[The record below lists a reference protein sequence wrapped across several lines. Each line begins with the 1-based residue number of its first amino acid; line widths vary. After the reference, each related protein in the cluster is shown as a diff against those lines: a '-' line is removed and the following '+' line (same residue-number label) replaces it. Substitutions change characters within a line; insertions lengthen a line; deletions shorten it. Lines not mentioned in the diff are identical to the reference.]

1 MNKRVRL
8 RLPAVCL
15 AGIMLLSAV
24 GCGGTTDFS
33 KATDD
38 REIVYEFP
46 KDDIYMNG
54 QKIEGQW
61 GQGKYTG
68 DGEYGIGDPFV
79 LRYNGKYYM
88 YPSSDWGEGEN
99 QGIRVYSSED
109 IVNWKYEGY
118 AVTGA
123 EADSAYAPEV
133 VYYNGWFF
141 LCESQAGRGHY
152 IYKSKSPTGPFERVT
167 NNFGRN
173 IDGSFWIADD
183 GALCF
188 LYPTGNTIQISSVNM
203 QTMTPGVES
212 TLTGTLNG
220 WTEGPGFFR
229 RGDYLYMTYAGNNVI
244 SDAYRVGYSYQ
255 HGSDPTGAFI
265 MPENNLLLLCT
276 DPKGFRGLGHNSN
289 VIGPDLDSWY
299 ATYHCLV
306 AQTGPQRRYM
316 VDRLL
321 TDGALVTANGPSAI
335 GSYVPKRPSFE
346 ARSSADFQQSGN
358 LLLSS
363 TETEAVFT
371 AEYNFIPAAN
381 SVSRFIFGYT
391 DEKNYTYASWD
402 AATKSLVLAEVSG
415 GNEKEY
421 GRATVDFASD
431 EVLHTVRVEQ
441 GAARLL
447 VYFDSMRKLDVE
459 HSGAVGQIGVS
470 GSSEWQYTAFSND
483 AFGTSDFET
492 VKSVPGL
499 FPATSYL
506 KGENRGFSLRKA
518 TVKADGIRQ
527 GEREKTYV
535 DTDSDTHALVL
546 DARGDWVKYAIRV
559 TEDSYHGVSARI
571 STASAGARFQ
581 LIVDNEKVYTFTV
594 PASGLDNGFAQ
605 LMLGQI
611 PLTKGN
617 HTLKLRLLQGKM
629 EMTAIRIEPTNP
641 SALSY
646 ENALNEINEKGW
658 SYVGNWKIQN
668 EAHTARPGDTAY
680 AYAGDDRMTD
690 FTLEVEVAMT
700 EEASIYDAGILLR
713 AKNHVLNAGVD
724 ESFCGYYLSIR
735 NDQITLSRYQ
745 YGAQILDLMGVSWQ
759 KDEYHKIRIV
769 AENNRIT
776 VYVDDMDAPA
786 MDIYDDDAFLS
797 GQVGLCT
804 NKAGCSFRNFKLVA
818 ESQR

>member
-1 MNKRVRL
+1 M
-8 RLPAVCL
+8 
-15 AGIMLLSAV
+15 
-24 GCGGTTDFS
+24 
-33 KATDD
+33 
-38 REIVYEFP
+38 
-46 KDDIYMNG
+46 
-54 QKIEGQW
+54 
-61 GQGKYTG
+61 
-68 DGEYGIGDPFV
+68 
-79 LRYNGKYYM
+79 
-88 YPSSDWGEGEN
+88 
-99 QGIRVYSSED
+99 
-109 IVNWKYEGY
+109 
-118 AVTGA
+118 
-123 EADSAYAPEV
+123 
-133 VYYNGWFF
+133 
-141 LCESQAGRGHY
+141 
-152 IYKSKSPTGPFERVT
+152 
-167 NNFGRN
+167 
-173 IDGSFWIADD
+173 
-183 GALCF
+183 
-188 LYPTGNTIQISSVNM
+188 
-203 QTMTPGVES
+203 
-212 TLTGTLNG
+212 
-220 WTEGPGFFR
+220 
-229 RGDYLYMTYAGNNVI
+229 
-244 SDAYRVGYSYQ
+244 
-255 HGSDPTGAFI
+255 
-265 MPENNLLLLCT
+265 
-276 DPKGFRGLGHNSN
+276 
-289 VIGPDLDSWY
+289 
-299 ATYHCLV
+299 
-306 AQTGPQRRYM
+306 
-316 VDRLL
+316 
-321 TDGALVTANGPSAI
+321 
-335 GSYVPKRPSFE
+335 
-346 ARSSADFQQSGN
+346 
-358 LLLSS
+358 
-363 TETEAVFT
+363 
-371 AEYNFIPAAN
+371 
-381 SVSRFIFGYT
+381 
-391 DEKNYTYASWD
+391 
-402 AATKSLVLAEVSG
+402 
-415 GNEKEY
+415 
-421 GRATVDFASD
+421 
-431 EVLHTVRVEQ
+431 
-441 GAARLL
+441 
-447 VYFDSMRKLDVE
+447 
-459 HSGAVGQIGVS
+459 
-470 GSSEWQYTAFSND
+470 
-483 AFGTSDFET
+483 
-492 VKSVPGL
+492 
-499 FPATSYL
+499 
-506 KGENRGFSLRKA
+506 
-518 TVKADGIRQ
+518 KADGIRQ